1 MREENTIH
9 RWKSLVLRRMAK
21 RMIAK
26 DDKMMWDLVYTGL
39 VYTSVGINLYRK
51 MLYSITQKSSLNRF
65 R

>member
-1 MREENTIH
+1 
-9 RWKSLVLRRMAK
+9 
-21 RMIAK
+21 MIAK